1 QPRARLCSLPA
12 PQFSYATPN
21 GFVGNPSCSI
31 HRSYSPTAIALRFR
45 RGPDPPPPLCQMRR
59 ACGIFL
65 SYDCLSP
72 LHIARLSLLFIVRK
86 LFLLVALVSSDNVR
100 AVGVVFPARV
110 AFAVACAQAVQH
122 GRVPPACAI
131 RSAIVSFALTSLSL
145 VRRRRAGPPC
155 TFASLRAQLVW
166 PY

>member
-1 QPRARLCSLPA
+1 
-12 PQFSYATPN
+12 
-21 GFVGNPSCSI
+21 
-31 HRSYSPTAIALRFR
+31 
-45 RGPDPPPPLCQMRR
+45 
-59 ACGIFL
+59 
-65 SYDCLSP
+65 
-72 LHIARLSLLFIVRK
+72 
-86 LFLLVALVSSDNVR
+86 LVALVSSDNAR

-166 PY
+166 PYLATGEAGTVVFRPPGWSPPIATARAEILFGPTQVDLPVPQPQGDLRQYQETRRASVAQRLIFPDLLAWAVR